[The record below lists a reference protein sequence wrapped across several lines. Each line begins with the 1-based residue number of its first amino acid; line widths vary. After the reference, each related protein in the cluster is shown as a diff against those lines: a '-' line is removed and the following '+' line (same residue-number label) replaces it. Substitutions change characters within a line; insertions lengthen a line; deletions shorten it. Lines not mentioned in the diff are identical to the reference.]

1 MSRWQP
7 RASVSGPIPNAVG
20 SVTGLHPVLPELPDD
35 CTAGEIFRK
44 RLWVTPSTPADGLDG
59 LPEITMAVHGAS
71 DHGVVRVEVE
81 VAHARRSSY
90 LT

>member
-1 MSRWQP
+1 
-7 RASVSGPIPNAVG
+7 
-20 SVTGLHPVLPELPDD
+20 
-35 CTAGEIFRK
+35 
-44 RLWVTPSTPADGLDG
+44 
-59 LPEITMAVHGAS
+59 MAVHGAS